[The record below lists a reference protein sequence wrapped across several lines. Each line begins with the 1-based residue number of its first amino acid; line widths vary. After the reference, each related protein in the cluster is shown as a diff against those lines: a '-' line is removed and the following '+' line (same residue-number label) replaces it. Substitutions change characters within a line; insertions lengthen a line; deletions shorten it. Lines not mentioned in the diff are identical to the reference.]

1 MEIRCSGLLF
11 TSKFD
16 SGNLAHVEKVEK
28 SDSDSDDGAAGNALY
43 GCNLI
48 PDYEFNVWTKPDCS
62 GTPYENGNRSWF
74 YFGIRGYSPNKLIKL
89 NIVNLNRQV
98 QFYKF
103 SSVLIKNQSNL

>member
-1 MEIRCSGLLF
+1 MEVKCGGLLF

-16 SGNLAHVEKVEK
+16 SGNLARVEKSER
-28 SDSDSDDGAAGNALY
+28 SDSDSEGQNEATNLY
-43 GCNLI
+43 GCTIN
-48 PDYEFNVWTKPDCS
+48 PDYEFNVFTKPDCA

-98 QFYKF
+98 
-103 SSVLIKNQSNL
+103 STLLTISLI